1 MEIIRLF
8 PINIFMSLT
17 GFPYLEILLI
27 YERNLFRIFGQFRG
41 FFKETNSKNWGFC
54 IDKKV
59 KKKKHEWLGY

>member
-17 GFPYLEILLI
+17 AFPYLEILLI
-27 YERNLFRIFGQFRG
+27 YKRNLFRIFGQFRG